1 MKIEANRLLRRG
13 VVFIFNTII
22 SETTEG
28 DGMNIRQN
36 D

>member
-13 VVFIFNTII
+13 VVFVLDTII

-28 DGMNIRQN
+28 DGMSIRQN

>member
-13 VVFIFNTII
+13 VVLIFDTII